1 MLWILLTIVPSVV
14 LASVDLLVL
23 GDWGGSP
30 VKPYTM
36 PGKEA
41 LQLVLSNA

>member
-1 MLWILLTIVPSVV
+1 MLWILLLTAPAVV

-36 PGKEA
+36 PGSDK
-41 LQLVLSNA
+41 LLKFN